1 MGWGKR
7 SFLGFCLAWFYLF
20 WCMLILGRAFIPCP
34 DKAVAAPRG
43 CPEITLC
50 DVSAIA
56 FLSQG
61 CTLMEIVTGAVQENL
76 LTVLPISWQEMGLS
90 LTSAVVAPVLCLH
103 RGLVEPL
110 MPMLWDQLSKG
121 MGAAALVLC
130 WAHRGS
136 RDTCLWLC
144 GNHQASRSGCCA
156 DGKRSKHKND

>member
-61 CTLMEIVTGAVQENL
+61 CILMEIVTGAVQENL

-110 MPMLWDQLSKG
+110 MPMLWDQLSQG
-121 MGAAALVLC
+121 NGCCSPGAVLGTQGLSGHLPVAMWESPGQQKWVLC
-130 WAHRGS
+130 RWEE
-136 RDTCLWLC
+136 
-144 GNHQASRSGCCA
+144 
-156 DGKRSKHKND
+156 K